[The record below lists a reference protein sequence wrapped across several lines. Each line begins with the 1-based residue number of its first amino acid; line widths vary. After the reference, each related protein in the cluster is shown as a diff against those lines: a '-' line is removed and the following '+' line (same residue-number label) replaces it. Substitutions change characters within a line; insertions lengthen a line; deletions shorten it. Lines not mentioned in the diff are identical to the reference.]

1 MFITR
6 RKLMRF
12 VPFLAVALNAKG
24 RTESVD
30 SEGARAVLGVKL
42 HDEVSV
48 SLLKTY
54 ARSLALDDEEARWQA
69 QIMFHQAQL
78 ARRFWG
84 GESYELGH
92 RHLEFLEEN
101 EKSCSPIRPEPRG
114 DSRA

>member
-1 MFITR
+1 MLITR
-6 RKLMRF
+6 RKLVRF
-12 VPFLAVALNAKG
+12 VPFLAVALAAKG
-24 RTESVD
+24 KTESPAGEAVH
-30 SEGARAVLGVKL
+30 SVLGIKL

-78 ARRFWG
+78 ARRFWDDK
-84 GESYELGH
+84 SYELGH

-101 EKSCSPIRPEPRG
+101 EKSCSP
-114 DSRA
+114 S

>member
-12 VPFLAVALNAKG
+12 VPFLAVTLAAKG
-24 RTESVD
+24 RAESPAGEAVN
-30 SEGARAVLGVKL
+30 RVLGIKL

-48 SLLKTY
+48 SLLQTY

-78 ARRFWG
+78 ARRFWD
-84 GESYELGH
+84 GESYELGYQ
-92 RHLEFLEEN
+92 HLEFLEEN
-101 EKSCSPIRPEPRG
+101 EKDSSP
-114 DSRA
+114 S